1 MSDEASRD
9 APGADGSARKR
20 RLRTFRDVPVDK
32 LMHPWD
38 LKATRALGRVPGF
51 ELVTRKIMEFGL
63 ERVLYLENL
72 ADNVRVGPKM
82 FPRLHQ
88 YLQWG
93 CKILG
98 VDEPEMY
105 VNMNPE
111 PNAFTYGH
119 TRPFIVLTSGLVDML
134 DGEERFYVI
143 GHELGHIKFGHV
155 LYTVLAEN
163 LKTVL
168 EIIGKA
174 TLGIGALLGTG
185 LALPLLD
192 WYRKAELSADRAAL
206 LCVQD
211 RDVPFRTFM
220 KLAGGSPAMY
230 DDMEQAEFMRQ
241 IRAYEDADEST
252 LNKAYKI
259 LITAFRTH
267 PFPIMRAKHLDE
279 WITGGGFSQ
288 VTGIDLASG
297 G

>member
-1 MSDEASRD
+1 MTEDTTGTR
-9 APGADGSARKR
+9 RK
-20 RLRTFRDVPVDK
+20 LKTFPNLPAED

-38 LKATRALGRVPGF
+38 VKATRALGRVPGF
-51 ELVTRKIMEFGL
+51 EAVTKKIMEYGL
-63 ERVLYLENL
+63 ERVLYLENV

-82 FPRLHQ
+82 FPRLYQ

-98 VDEPEMY
+98 VEEPEMY
-105 VNMNPE
+105 VNMTPE

-119 TRPFIVLTSGLVDML
+119 KRPFIVLTSGLIDML
-134 DGEERFYVI
+134 DGQERLYVI
-143 GHELGHIKFGHV
+143 GHELGHIKCAHV

-163 LKTVL
+163 LKTVVEL
-168 EIIGKA
+168 IGRA
-174 TLGIGALLGTG
+174 TLGLGALLGTG

-220 KLAGGSPAMY
+220 KLAGGSESLYGEMQQ
-230 DDMEQAEFMRQ
+230 DEFMRQ

-279 WITGGGFSQ
+279 WITSGAFTTL
-288 VTGIDLASG
+288 TGIDLGTQAPAG
-297 G
+297 AED

>member
-1 MSDEASRD
+1 MSEETTDSEASGRR
-9 APGADGSARKR
+9 RK
-20 RLRTFRDVPVDK
+20 LRTFRDVPIDK

-38 LKATRALGRVPGF
+38 VKATRALGRVPGF
-51 ELVTRKIMEFGL
+51 ELVTRKIMEYGL
-63 ERVLYLENL
+63 ERVLYLENV

-82 FPRLHQ
+82 FPRLYQ

-98 VDEPEMY
+98 VEEPEMY

-134 DGEERFYVI
+134 DGEERFFVI

-163 LKTVL
+163 LKTVV
-168 EIIGKA
+168 EIIGRA

-211 RDVPFRTFM
+211 KDVPFRTFM
-220 KLAGGSPAMY
+220 KLAGGSLAMY
-230 DDMEQAEFMRQ
+230 EDMDQTEFMRQ

-259 LITAFRTH
+259 LITASRTH

-279 WITGGGFSQ
+279 WIGGGGFRG
-288 VTGIDLASG
+288 VTGVDLGAAG
-297 G
+297 